1 MVQSTFTGFYEMKGD
16 SRQTQQTVDMIL
28 RNPQGYVLKPQREG
42 GGNNIYGLDIPPL
55 LSRLTPIE
63 RTGFIAMDLIR
74 PPYVENYF
82 CRDSVL
88 RRVEKAVC
96 ELGIY
101 GVYMVEMQQADD
113 NGGESSSSS
122 YLPLELENRVLG
134 HLLRTKSLG
143 TNEGGVAAGFAVID
157 SPCLI

>member
-16 SRQTQQTVDMIL
+16 SLQTQQTVDMIL
-28 RNPQGYVLKPQREG
+28 RNPQGFVLKPQREG
-42 GGNNIYGLDIPPL
+42 GGNNIYGPDIPPL

-63 RTGFIAMDLIR
+63 RTGYIAMDLIR
-74 PPYVENYF
+74 PPHLSNYF
-82 CRDSVL
+82 CRDSVV

-101 GVYMVEMQQADD
+101 GVYMVEEEVEGLD
-113 NGGESSSSS
+113 SC
-122 YLPLELENRVLG
+122 PRELENRVLG
-134 HLLRTKSLG
+134 HLLRTKALG

-157 SPCLI
+157 TPYLI